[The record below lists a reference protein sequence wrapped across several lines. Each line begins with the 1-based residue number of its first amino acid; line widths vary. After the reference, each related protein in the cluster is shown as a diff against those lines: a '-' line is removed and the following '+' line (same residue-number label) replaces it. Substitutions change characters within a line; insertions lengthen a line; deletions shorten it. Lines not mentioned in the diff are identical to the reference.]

1 MSKSGEDL
9 FMQPCQLTITTIMD
23 GNENSIIR
31 KGTFALSLEKC
42 VVCYREENADVQIVL
57 QGETAFVERRGDYT
71 LRLMLQRGKESVGV
85 IGLGGADGEIVTYA
99 HRVAYSMGKDSL
111 LLSLHY
117 DLLISGETQE
127 MKLRL
132 YAKALN

>member
-1 MSKSGEDL
+1 
-9 FMQPCQLTITTIMD
+9 MQPCQLTITTVMD
-23 GNENSIIR
+23 GNENSIVR
-31 KGTFALSLEKC
+31 KGTFSLSLEKC

-71 LRLMLQRGKESVGV
+71 LRLTLERGKESVGV
-85 IGLGGADGEIVTYA
+85 IGLGGADGEIATYA
-99 HRVAYSMGKDSL
+99 RRVVYSMGKDSL

-132 YAKALN
+132 YAKAIS